1 MKPEMADDRMAA
13 TDTHLN
19 SLGDPVALARFFC
32 ERVPHS
38 RDLGMAILP
47 TEGPQARM
55 RLAPQAHLLDDTGV
69 SICSSAL
76 YSLADSAAGLAVFA
90 ATRTLT
96 PIATLDL
103 RMNYLRPAPS
113 HHALVAEARCEAVTD
128 DVAFVRCL
136 VHAEG
141 RAEPVASGDATFMR
155 GTRGRRFDA
164 EPPREPRPAGLP
176 LEVSSAPPP
185 NEPTLFYTRH
195 LGINVLTGSE
205 SLCLHLPFREALIGN
220 VQIPALHGGVLGGLI
235 EEAAR
240 VAVGTGQGGS
250 RALRILNCDVDY
262 LRPAQTVDT
271 YATAEI
277 VRRTRRTVL
286 AMVVCWQS
294 EDRVPVATGRVQIL
308 LDAAAASAAPSA
320 SEPSA

>member
-1 MKPEMADDRMAA
+1 MADDRMAA
-13 TDTHLN
+13 TDTRLN
-19 SLGDPVALARFFC
+19 ALGDPVALARFFC

-55 RLAPQAHLLDDTGV
+55 RLVPQAHLLDDTRV
-69 SICSSAL
+69 SICSSVL

-103 RMNYLRPAPS
+103 RMNYLRPALGD
-113 HHALVAEARCEAVTD
+113 HALVVEARCEAVTD

-141 RAEPVASGDATFMR
+141 RAEPVATGDATFMR

-164 EPPREPRPAGLP
+164 EPPREPRPVVLP
-176 LEVSSAPPP
+176 PARSSVLQPS
-185 NEPTLFYTRH
+185 EPAHSYARH
-195 LGINVLTGSE
+195 LGIGVLAGSE
-205 SLCLHLPFREALIGN
+205 SLCWYLPFREALIGN
-220 VQIPALHGGVLGGLI
+220 VQIPALHGGVLAGLI

-240 VAVGTGQGGS
+240 VAVGTGQSES
-250 RALRILNCDVDY
+250 RALRILNCDIDY
-262 LRPAQTVDT
+262 LRPARTVDT

-286 AMVVCWQS
+286 AKVVCWQS

-308 LDAAAASAAPSA
+308 LDTSVASAPPSA
-320 SEPSA
+320 AETSA

>member
-1 MKPEMADDRMAA
+1 MAA
-13 TDTHLN
+13 TDARFN

-47 TEGPQARM
+47 TEGPQACM
-55 RLAPQAHLLDDTGV
+55 RLVPQAHFLDEPGE
-69 SICSSAL
+69 SICSSVL

-103 RMNYLRPAPS
+103 RMNYLRPAPCD
-113 HHALVAEARCEAVTD
+113 HALVVDARCEAVTD

-141 RAEPVASGDATFMR
+141 SREQLATGDATFMR
-155 GTRGRRFDA
+155 STRGRRFDA
-164 EPPREPRPAGLP
+164 APPLDTRPASLLQTATPAPNLSKPARSYAQYLGVEVLGGSDGL
-176 LEVSSAPPP
+176 
-185 NEPTLFYTRH
+185 R
-195 LGINVLTGSE
+195 
-205 SLCLHLPFREALIGN
+205 LHLPFREALIGN
-220 VQIPALHGGVLGGLI
+220 IQIPALHGGVLGGLI

-240 VAVGTGQGGS
+240 VAVGAGQGENS
-250 RALRILNCDVDY
+250 ALRILNCDIDY
-262 LRPAQTVDT
+262 LRSARTVDS

-286 AMVVCWQS
+286 ARVVCWQS

-308 LDAAAASAAPSA
+308 LNSSTASA
-320 SEPSA
+320 EPSAAEASA

>member
-1 MKPEMADDRMAA
+1 MRPDIPEDSMAA
-13 TDTHLN
+13 TDARFN

-47 TEGPQARM
+47 TEGPQACM
-55 RLAPQAHLLDDTGV
+55 RLVPQAHFLDEPGE
-69 SICSSAL
+69 SICSSVL

-103 RMNYLRPAPS
+103 RMNYLRPAPCD
-113 HHALVAEARCEAVTD
+113 HALVVDARCEAVTD

-141 RAEPVASGDATFMR
+141 SREQLATGDATFMR
-155 GTRGRRFDA
+155 STRGRRFDA
-164 EPPREPRPAGLP
+164 APPLDTRPASLLQTATPAPNLSKPARSYAQYLGVEVLGGSDGL
-176 LEVSSAPPP
+176 
-185 NEPTLFYTRH
+185 R
-195 LGINVLTGSE
+195 
-205 SLCLHLPFREALIGN
+205 LHLPFREALIGN
-220 VQIPALHGGVLGGLI
+220 IQIPALHGGVLGGLI

-240 VAVGTGQGGS
+240 VAVGAGQGENS
-250 RALRILNCDVDY
+250 ALRILNCDIDY
-262 LRPAQTVDT
+262 LRSARTVDS

-286 AMVVCWQS
+286 ARVVCWQS

-308 LDAAAASAAPSA
+308 LNSSTASA
-320 SEPSA
+320 EPSAAEASA

>member
-1 MKPEMADDRMAA
+1 MADDRMAA
-13 TDTHLN
+13 TDTDTRSN
-19 SLGDPVALARFFC
+19 AFADPVALARFFC

-38 RDLGMAILP
+38 RDLGMAIVP

-55 RLAPQAHLLDDTGV
+55 RLLPQPHLLDDNGV
-69 SICSSAL
+69 SVASSVL

-103 RMNYLRPAPS
+103 RMNYLRPAPAD
-113 HHALVAEARCEAVTD
+113 HALVVDAKCEAVTD

-136 VHAEG
+136 VHSEG
-141 RAEPVASGDATFMR
+141 SPEPVAAGDATFMR

-164 EPPREPRPAGLP
+164 EPPREPKLAASAAEASPAP
-176 LEVSSAPPP
+176 RP
-185 NEPTLFYTRH
+185 NEPARSYAQH
-195 LGINVLTGSE
+195 LGVDVLTGGDG
-205 SLCLHLPFREALIGN
+205 LRLHLPFREALIGN

-240 VAVGTGQGGS
+240 VVVGTGQAGRS
-250 RALRILNCDVDY
+250 AALRILNCDVDY
-262 LRPAQTVDT
+262 LRPARTVDT

-286 AMVVCWQS
+286 AQVVCWQS

-308 LDAAAASAAPSA
+308 LDASAAEASA
-320 SEPSA
+320 

>member
-1 MKPEMADDRMAA
+1 MADDSMAA
-13 TDTHLN
+13 SSARLSTLA
-19 SLGDPVALARFFC
+19 DPIALARFFC

-55 RLAPQAHLLDDTGV
+55 RLVPQAHLLDDTRV
-69 SICSSAL
+69 SICSSVL

-90 ATRTLT
+90 ATRTLM

-103 RMNYLRPAPS
+103 RMNYLRPAPGD
-113 HHALVAEARCEAVTD
+113 HALVVEARCEAVTD

-141 RAEPVASGDATFMR
+141 SPDPVGTGDATFMR

-164 EPPREPRPAGLP
+164 TPPPYARPASLLQTASPAPNLSKPARAYAQYLGVEVLGGSDGL
-176 LEVSSAPPP
+176 
-185 NEPTLFYTRH
+185 R
-195 LGINVLTGSE
+195 
-205 SLCLHLPFREALIGN
+205 LHLPFREALIGN
-220 VQIPALHGGVLGGLI
+220 IQIPALHGGVVGGLI

-240 VAVGTGQGGS
+240 VAVRTGQS
-250 RALRILNCDVDY
+250 VRSAPRILNCDVDY
-262 LRPAQTVDT
+262 LRPARTVDT
-271 YATAEI
+271 YATVEI

-286 AMVVCWQS
+286 AQVVCWQS

-308 LDAAAASAAPSA
+308 LDASAASAAPSA
-320 SEPSA
+320 AETSA